1 MDLISIG
8 DILQEKLKNFQ
19 KNPEKAL
26 KEKGTEYQKKWAFGV
41 KCFQV
46 AINEER
52 KKEGLKELPFIAI
65 RQKLV
70 GLREIDDLRWFFY
83 HCKKYAKTKDKNGKW
98 NTFCKCFF
106 GALKDNKSNSG
117 MVKPGK

>member
-8 DILQEKLKNFQ
+8 NILEQKLKNFE
-19 KNPEKAL
+19 KNPEITLRK
-26 KEKGTEYQKKWAFGV
+26 KGTEYQKNWNFGV

-46 AINEER
+46 EINKER
-52 KKEGLKELPFIAI
+52 EKEDLEPFEFIVI

-83 HCKKYAKTKDKNGKW
+83 HCKKYAKTKDKTGKW
-98 NTFCKCFF
+98 NTFGKCFF
-106 GALKDNKSNSG
+106 GALKTK
-117 MVKPGK
+117 K

>member
-1 MDLISIG
+1 MELISIQS
-8 DILQEKLKNFQ
+8 ILKERIEAFE

-26 KEKGTEYQKKWAFGV
+26 IEKGKDYNKKWAEGV

-52 KKEGLKELPFIAI
+52 KREGQTDVPFIAV

-70 GLREIDDLRWFFY
+70 ALKEVDDLRWFFF
-83 HCKKYAKTKDKNGKW
+83 HCKKYAKTKDKLGKW
-98 NTFCKCFF
+98 NTFNKCFF
-106 GALKDNKSNSG
+106 GALKTK
-117 MVKPGK
+117 